1 MSLSLLQAE
10 CHWLCCRLV
19 MNANLNG
26 IHQRNLEA
34 DLGLPVMDR
43 RRLIIEIFAKR
54 ARTREARLQVGAVE
68 VCVLGSR
75 LLAQQVSLCNYN
87 MQRGR
92 PACRR
97 ALRGGSR
104 CILSSLLAA
113 NGCHAECMHPWQ
125 QGLILSLCAPARPAC
140 RCSI

>member
-1 MSLSLLQAE
+1 
-10 CHWLCCRLV
+10 

-68 VCVLGSR
+68 SCDQAADVRHSRSPFAVL
-75 LLAQQVSLCNYN
+75 ACNWE
-87 MQRGR
+87 G
-92 PACRR
+92 PPVDG
-97 ALRGGSR
+97 LFRGGSR

-113 NGCHAECMHPWQ
+113 LECHAKCMHPRQ
-125 QGLILSLCAPARPAC
+125 QVLEP
-140 RCSI
+140 